1 MSYLTAISRS
11 RTGSSR
17 RASPRSTWGLAGRGL
32 VVAGGVLVAVF
43 LATPAAGQW
52 RVGDRDREASGP
64 QSVGF
69 ESEAY
74 HGGVDRRSIA
84 VIEKALLGVLANA
97 PGDLDALDSHL
108 RTLQQTLEDGEA
120 ANALVSHPNLH
131 RPNGY
136 RVFYRLSDRVRDALR
151 ALPDGAAARYRELY
165 EPRARASFAGA
176 WSEGNARALA
186 AVWQR
191 YPLTLAGAEAALRAA
206 ELEREAGRHDRA
218 RRHVDDVESE
228 LSRGRLPQ
236 SDELTTLIAM
246 FRAQPLPGPR
256 PLAPEV
262 VRLPDSDLTWGVA
275 WLEKTLAADAFA
287 RRTRGGPD
295 ADVAYA
301 TDPVVELGRIT
312 VASFKG
318 LTSVDLETGSPVDPV
333 KYYDA
338 TSYPYREVSPNL
350 RLTPRQV
357 DRWLIAP
364 KVESA
369 SRSEGG
375 RRRSS
380 VQKVSIP
387 QRSIRI
393 HDLASGSPDFEWAT
407 HRSADPLVASL
418 SFNSA
423 PVVAGDRLYALGWRW
438 SGLVDAFLVCFDLA
452 TGEVEW
458 RTLVI
463 SNQVELTRFGF
474 MAAEPFL
481 GQIAFH
487 EGTVYVS
494 TNLGA
499 VGAVN
504 AEDGALDWV
513 TTYLPVRQ
521 PRTMQYRRHRMSFP
535 YHPTVWWEHSPLVVL
550 GETLYVGPQD
560 SNQLFALSRRT
571 GAVTGQ
577 RRVKETGN
585 RLLGVHRGNLVLADA
600 TTIHVVDPTLT
611 PEWRQFDFRDHV
623 EGQPLLVDE
632 GVLYL
637 SRSGLRLIHLGGH
650 DVETILCGNELPPSA
665 WMGNPILTVAR
676 GAIYVATPYHIAC
689 FRPKEE

>member
-1 MSYLTAISRS
+1 MA
-11 RTGSSR
+11 
-17 RASPRSTWGLAGRGL
+17 WVVGLILAL
-32 VVAGGVLVAVF
+32 VVVPTSA
-43 LATPAAGQW
+43 PAQW
-52 RVGDRDREASGP
+52 RLGDRDHESTGP
-64 QSVGF
+64 HTVGY

-74 HGGVDRRSIA
+74 HGGVDLRSIA
-84 VIEKALLGVLANA
+84 VIEKALLGVLGNA
-97 PGDLDALDSHL
+97 PGDLDTLDAHL

-120 ANALVSHPNLH
+120 ANALAPHPNLH

-136 RVFYRLSDRVRDALR
+136 QVFYRLSDRVRDALR

-176 WSEGNARALA
+176 WSEGSARALG

-206 ELEREAGRHDRA
+206 ELEREAGQLDRA
-218 RRHVDDVESE
+218 RRHVDEVESE

-236 SDELTTLIAM
+236 SEELRTLIAT
-246 FRAQPLPGPR
+246 FRTHALPAPR

-262 VRLPDSDLTWGVA
+262 VRLPDSDLSWGVA
-275 WLEKTLAADAFA
+275 WVEKTLADDAFA
-287 RRTRGGPD
+287 RRARGGPD

-318 LTSVDLETGSPVDPV
+318 LTTVDLESGSSADLL
-333 KYYDA
+333 KYYEES
-338 TSYPYREVSPNL
+338 SYPYREVSPNL

-380 VQKVSIP
+380 VQKVAIP
-387 QRSIRI
+387 QRSLRV
-393 HDLASGSPDFEWAT
+393 HDLASGSPDFAWAT
-407 HRSADPLVASL
+407 HRSSDPLVAGL

-423 PVVAGDRLYALGWRW
+423 PVVAGDRMYALGWRW
-438 SGLVDAFLVCFDLA
+438 SGLVDAFVVCFDLA

-481 GQIAFH
+481 GQIAYH

-499 VGAVN
+499 VGAVST
-504 AEDGALDWV
+504 ADGTIDWV
-513 TTYLPVRQ
+513 TTYFPVRQ

-560 SNQLFALSRRT
+560 SNQLFAFSRRT

-577 RRVKETGN
+577 RRMKDTGN
-585 RLLGVHRGNLVLADA
+585 RLLGVHRGNLVLADS
-600 TTIHVVDPTLT
+600 TTIRVIDPSLT

-637 SRSGLRLIHLGGH
+637 SRSGLRLIQLGSH

-665 WMGNPILTVAR
+665 WMGNPVLTVAG
-676 GAIYVATPYHIAC
+676 GAIYVATPYRVAC